1 MNQSPAQTGLGWFG
15 QHIWDHHQAADFK
28 THPTPLNS
36 EFIVTFRHHDQ
47 MKHVWVE
54 GTFKRDGKLAYVQ
67 AYGAEPPPHFP
78 GWRFW
83 DILDVT
89 TAEEEKRPPSASAS
103 NPKTTVPEEPDP
115 TFMTPVATTPP
126 NIGLDKGGGK
136 WEDKPPSK
144 DTQGA
149 NLVSFPEASNASS
162 PPAKPRKKPRQ
173 PRIAMGV
180 FPDKKSKEI
189 YLGLQAK
196 VPQNHN
202 RHWARPLSERH
213 QQAELWPKQ
222 KRKALE
228 LGREK

>member
-54 GTFKRDGKLAYVQ
+54 AVMQLMMSIFQ
-67 AYGAEPPPHFP
+67 
-78 GWRFW
+78 
-83 DILDVT
+83 DVL
-89 TAEEEKRPPSASAS
+89 E
-103 NPKTTVPEEPDP
+103 
-115 TFMTPVATTPP
+115 
-126 NIGLDKGGGK
+126 GK